1 MEDFIMNMLTPYN
14 IAELMQ
20 VSYDTA
26 LDFIKNSG
34 IVYVQVGR
42 QYRVSESVFKAFT
55 SMGCQKSVKSTP
67 QNTYYSYNNKI
78 KLRRK

>member
-1 MEDFIMNMLTPYN
+1 MNMLTPYE

-34 IVYVQVGR
+34 IAYVQVGR
-42 QYRVSESVFKAFT
+42 QYRVSEAVFKSFT
-55 SMGCQKSVKSTP
+55 VTGYRKPVNSST
-67 QNTYYSYNNKI
+67 QNTYYDYNNRNKV

>member
-1 MEDFIMNMLTPYN
+1 MNMLTPYD

-34 IVYVQVGR
+34 IAYVQVGR
-42 QYRVSESVFKAFT
+42 QYRVSEAVFKAFT
-55 SMGCQKSVKSTP
+55 VTGYRKSVKSGV
-67 QNTYYSYNNKI
+67 QNTYNNYSAQKKI